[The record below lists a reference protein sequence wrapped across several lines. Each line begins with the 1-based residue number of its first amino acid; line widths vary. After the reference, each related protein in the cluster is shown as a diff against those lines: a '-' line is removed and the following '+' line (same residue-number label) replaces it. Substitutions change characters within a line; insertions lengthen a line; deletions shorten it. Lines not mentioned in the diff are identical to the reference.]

1 MAIRLRKIENTYV
14 ALCAVE
20 SDKKNGDI
28 YLDDNMHHAL
38 ATKFA
43 IDFNSEGNYGIAFDE
58 VVAELMESQKVRDAQ
73 EEAEKWSAERHHNK
87 RLQQSR
93 TRVVFRLCCPLKEKQ
108 EFITTKFW
116 KSSVDLLRKIYAE
129 TGEPMTRIFD
139 RLVKQEW
146 QRIQEGKKND

>member
-20 SDKKNGDI
+20 SDKKTGDI

-43 IDFNSEGNYGIAFDE
+43 IDFNREGNYGIVFDGI
-58 VVAELMESQKVRDAQ
+58 VAELMESQKVRDAQ

-87 RLQQSR
+87 ALHGDTNRKVFISCIFRRRL
-93 TRVVFRLCCPLKEKQ
+93 LNYLK
-108 EFITTKFW
+108 W
-116 KSSVDLLRKIYAE
+116 KKRYL
-129 TGEPMTRIFD
+129 P
-139 RLVKQEW
+139 
-146 QRIQEGKKND
+146 